1 MKRRPRR
8 PFTSV
13 LWPAESS
20 CPRPGGRDMQNENQR
35 SSHVFYAKMK
45 YVHFKAPSHD
55 VFLREDCPCG
65 ADSAFQKGGMRAPS
79 IFRAHET
86 RIPFLSPPL
95 TFLTTLSWR
104 HSPVTD
110 KVAGAESCG
119 WVEPDLG
126 VEPKYL

>member
-1 MKRRPRR
+1 MKRRPRQ

-20 CPRPGGRDMQNENQR
+20 CPPPGGRDMQNENQC

-45 YVHFKAPSHD
+45 YVHLKAPSHNL
-55 VFLREDCPCG
+55 FLREDCPRG

-86 RIPFLSPPL
+86 CTRESTLDLSNDSEL
-95 TFLTTLSWR
+95 ASQSHHRQSGRGRVMW
-104 HSPVTD
+104 
-110 KVAGAESCG
+110 
-119 WVEPDLG
+119 LG
-126 VEPKYL
+126 GTRPGS